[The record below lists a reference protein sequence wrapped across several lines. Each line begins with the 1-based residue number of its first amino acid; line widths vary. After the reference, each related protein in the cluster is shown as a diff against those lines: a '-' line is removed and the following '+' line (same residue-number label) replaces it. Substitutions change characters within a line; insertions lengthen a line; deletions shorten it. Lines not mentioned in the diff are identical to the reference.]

1 MEISTNGWLSM
12 EKYNAWIKEL
22 STIVYDNS
30 KSEYQILSEL
40 IPILLNIKS
49 SQDTNS
55 ELMDTIHETVFNKV
69 NELESGMNT
78 FTETFIGKLNEFKQ
92 EFNPQLDE
100 FTSTLESNINEF
112 KEKINNKISAF
123 NTTYASTKASIKD
136 IADSINNIND
146 TLISGYN
153 EILNKINN
161 FVETVINSSSGNII
175 YSAIEEKYSATYLA
189 RESIYIDLS
198 SITTQPATANEN
210 DIYYNAS
217 ENKLYQYSNSSW
229 NEIDFVFDKIYKFN
243 NHLYLP
249 QLVAIEIGKPSIT
262 IDVDCIV
269 DETHYL
275 GHTSNAGTKV
285 YFTLVDSTNFT
296 FGAQINIETPPDGYS
311 SFSDIAYW
319 NNTYYMS
326 YDSNKL
332 ATSTDLAN
340 WTYLMDLPQIGLNL
354 AIINEHLFAYDNN
367 FSYMITSENEL
378 IKSWYNMIGYY
389 NGYYYFITSIQK
401 GGKYVSRI
409 YKNTNFSATNE
420 GYEEVYTANDIL
432 TGNTTYLI
440 SANNNYFQSFKSI
453 ILNNDEY
460 IENATSVDRIIT
472 TENILFSSNQII
484 SYKNNIINKYN
495 LITSEYIPYSNFN
508 NHILSY
514 NGVVYDITMQ
524 LQEIR

>member
-1 MEISTNGWLSM
+1 MNNY
-12 EKYNAWIKEL
+12 KAWIKEL

-78 FTETFIGKLNEFKQ
+78 FSETFTRKLNEFKQ
-92 EFNPQLDE
+92 EFTPQLDE

-146 TLISGYN
+146 TLLSGYN

-161 FVETVINSSSGNII
+161 YIPNIINSNDTSNFI
-175 YSAIEEKYSATYLA
+175 YNTIVNKFNDDFNN
-189 RESIYIDLS
+189 RESNYINLVS
-198 SITTQPATANEN
+198 VTTQPATANEN

-217 ENKLYQYSNSSW
+217 ENKLYQYTNSSW
-229 NEIDFVFDKIYKFN
+229 NEIDYIFDKIYKFN

-249 QLVAIEIGKPSIT
+249 QLIYTEIGKPSIT
-262 IDVDCIV
+262 IDVDCVV

-275 GHTSNAGTKV
+275 GHTSNVGNNV
-285 YFTLVDSTNFT
+285 YFTLVDSTT
-296 FGAQINIETPPDGYS
+296 FKFGNQINIETPPEGYS
-311 SFSDIAYW
+311 SFSNIIYW
-319 NNTYYMS
+319 NNTYYMI
-326 YDSNKL
+326 YNSNKL
-332 ATSTDLAN
+332 ASSTDLAN
-340 WTYLMDLPQIGLNL
+340 WTYLMDLPESLLEFVILN
-354 AIINEHLFAYDNN
+354 EELFLYDKNT
-367 FSYMITSENEL
+367 SYMLTSENEL
-378 IKSWYNMIGYY
+378 TKSYYNMIGYY
-389 NGYYYFITSIQK
+389 NGYYYFIGAIRQGTR
-401 GGKYVSRI
+401 YVSRI
-409 YKNTNFSATNE
+409 YKNANFSATNE

-432 TGNTTYLI
+432 NSQTTDLI

-460 IENATSVDRIIT
+460 IENANSVNKIIA

-484 SYKNNIINKYN
+484 SYKNNIINKKILTGN
-495 LITSEYIPYSNFN
+495 VTPYLNFN
-508 NHILSY
+508 NYILSTS
-514 NGVVYDITMQ
+514 GEVYDVTMQ